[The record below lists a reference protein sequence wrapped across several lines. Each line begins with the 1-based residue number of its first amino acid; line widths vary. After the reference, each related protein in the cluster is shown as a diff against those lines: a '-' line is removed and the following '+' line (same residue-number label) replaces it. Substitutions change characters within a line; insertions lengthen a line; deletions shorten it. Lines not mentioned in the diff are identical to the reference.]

1 MAPPVVAGFSK
12 KVPVGGDVISGKA
25 LPAGTEVHMNVM
37 ALMRDQDVFGDDVE
51 IFRPERF
58 IECDEA
64 ASVKRR
70 KVMDL
75 NFGHGRW
82 LCLGRVMALIEIN
95 KILVEV
101 STIIVPPIDIIGAIT
116 LGIVQLLR
124 SFDFQVRD
132 PENPWRRE
140 STLSFFIKDF
150 FARVT
155 VDTTF

>member
-1 MAPPVVAGFSK
+1 MAPPVVAGFPK
-12 KVPVGGDVISGKA
+12 KVPPGGDIISGKA
-25 LPAGTEVHMNVM
+25 LPAGTEVHMNIM

-64 ASVKRR
+64 TSVKRR

-95 KILVEV
+95 KIIVEV
-101 STIIVPPIDIIGAIT
+101 STIIILPIDMIGWIT
-116 LGIVQLLR
+116 RG
-124 SFDFQVRD
+124 
-132 PENPWRRE
+132 
-140 STLSFFIKDF
+140 
-150 FARVT
+150 T
-155 VDTTF
+155 VSY